1 MNFTTPQGQPVHQ
14 AGDPYADNPLLDLL
28 LREWAG
34 RQKYRMRQLAALTLR
49 ANGWHFGEIAL
60 VLGYS
65 SKGNVQRLFA
75 RAAVNV
81 QSYLQSANLPRE
93 LRDHLPGFDPDSAD
107 EFPLDQELDELNPVA

>member
-75 RAAVNV
+75 RASVNV
-81 QSYLQSANLPRE
+81 QSYLQSANLPPE
-93 LRDHLPGFDPDSAD
+93 LRDRFPGEDLGDDGFSDPD
-107 EFPLDQELDELNPVA
+107 QEI